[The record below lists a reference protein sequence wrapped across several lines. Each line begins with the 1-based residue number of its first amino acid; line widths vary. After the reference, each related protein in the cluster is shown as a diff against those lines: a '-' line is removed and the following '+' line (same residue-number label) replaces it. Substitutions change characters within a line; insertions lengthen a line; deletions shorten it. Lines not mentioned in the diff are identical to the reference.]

1 VIREQGGRR
10 ESRPTRSEPK
20 ASGGGRLHRLGR
32 RLVKLVD
39 SLDLLVYALLF
50 LLGFGG
56 LAYVG
61 YISIVG

>member
-1 VIREQGGRR
+1 MIREQGGRR
-10 ESRPTRSEPK
+10 SRTTRSEPK
-20 ASGGGRLHRLGR
+20 ASEGGPLHWLGR

-56 LAYVG
+56 LAYVA
-61 YISIVG
+61 YVSITG